1 MADTLFADVSEHQP
15 PLDESYPYPWLSIR
29 SNDGT
34 YRDHNFRENWDTAR
48 RMLDSGKLVGLIV
61 YAVVRP
67 NWEDSLAVHLDMQGE
82 NRPDVVSMA
91 DAESWSGQIVGDHSH
106 EFNSWVWGVSD
117 WRGGAID
124 GRPRRAIGYLNPN
137 DHSIWPDRPPIGF
150 VVPSYGAAPRFDLP
164 GVDLSDLQQQ
174 MFAHQYTDGQGYGG
188 GLPEGAPP
196 FGNCDMNA
204 ANGFSPEELA
214 AHLGVGDAPQE
225 DDMAG
230 FTDEDRRKLDYI
242 YDQLGPKHP
251 EWSADS
257 SLGQNAKGEELT
269 LRDGIA
275 SLIRRVAG
283 K

>member
-1 MADTLFADVSEHQP
+1 MTDTLFADVSEFQR

-34 YRDHNFRENWDTAR
+34 YRDHNWRNNWDVAR

-67 NWEDSLAVHLDMQGE
+67 NWEDSLAVHMDMQGE

-91 DAESWSGQIVGDHSH
+91 DAESWNGQIVGDHSH

-117 WRGGAID
+117 WRGGAVD

-150 VVPSYGAAPRFDLP
+150 VVPSYGAAPRFTAATA
-164 GVDLSDLQQQ
+164 DLQRQ
-174 MFAHQYTDGQGYGG
+174 MIAHQYTDGQGFGG

-196 FGNCDMNA
+196 FGNCDMNS
-204 ANGFSPEELA
+204 ANGLS
-214 AHLGVGDAPQE
+214 PQE
-225 DDMAG
+225 FAAVCGIGTTTGGPLMALSDDEQRELLEKVRYIAG
-230 FTDEDRRKLDYI
+230 
-242 YDQLGPKHP
+242 QLGPWP
-251 EWSADS
+251 Q
-257 SLGQNAKGEELT
+257 LGQNGEGQDLT
-269 LRDGIA
+269 LVDA
-275 SLIRRVAG
+275 VAEMKNG
-283 K
+283 AEK